1 LVSTADR
8 RLPTA
13 DCLYTF
19 FTRDLLAL
27 CKYPRMAKRIRTL
40 YKWDDGK
47 LHRVGSISEARLW
60 AWEYREVAEAGW
72 EFEAGDFHDTVRV
85 WTTARPD
92 LGPEQLFI
100 GSNLTA
106 SP

>member
-1 LVSTADR
+1 
-8 RLPTA
+8 
-13 DCLYTF
+13 
-19 FTRDLLAL
+19 
-27 CKYPRMAKRIRTL
+27 MAKRIRTL
-40 YKWDDGK
+40 YKWDDGQ

-60 AWEYREVAEAGW
+60 AWEYREAAEVGW

-100 GSNLTA
+100 GSNLTSSA
-106 SP
+106 